1 VVARSA
7 ATLKARRFKPRKRGP
22 SAGDELPWAPAFR
35 GGDETVRVSYK
46 MQVEVRQC
54 LGLNAAQELEPFLM
68 AMALHALADRLAGC
82 DV

>member
-1 VVARSA
+1 VHAVPAKGSQG
-7 ATLKARRFKPRKRGP
+7 KRRNIALGPRFSRGD
-22 SAGDELPWAPAFR
+22 G
-35 GGDETVRVSYK
+35 TVRVSYK

-54 LGLNAAQELEPFLM
+54 LGLDAAQELEPFLM